1 MGGFGLVDGGVVVG
15 TGFLQDLR
23 RELQADVAAVQD
35 GLGALG
41 GVVGGTELLD
51 DSSAVGVMTL
61 AAVGNQE
68 ADLITQVHAL
78 AALLGQQELDIAATV
93 GLDGQTAILGQAD
106 SAGKAVVRHGDF
118 QNFTLRGTFHAGMVK
133 QFDENLIVGH
143 GTVQGA
149 AGNENVALAVITAG
163 KAEAGGQ
170 LDQRA
175 RNAAAGSGGV
185 LVGGKTG
192 HVGAVFHGQ
201 FTGGD
206 HGGDRGA
213 QAGII
218 HLQVVLQLAQRH
230 GTALDGGKD
239 VFL

>member
-1 MGGFGLVDGGVVVG
+1 M
-15 TGFLQDLR
+15 
-23 RELQADVAAVQD
+23 
-35 GLGALG
+35 
-41 GVVGGTELLD
+41 
-51 DSSAVGVMTL
+51 GVMTL

-78 AALLGQQELDIAATV
+78 AALLGQQELDIAAAV

-106 SAGKAVVRHGDF
+106 CAGKAVVRHGDF
-118 QNFTLRGTFHAGMVK
+118 QHFALRGTFHAGMVE
-133 QFDENLIVGH
+133 QLDENLIVGH

-149 AGNENVALAVITAG
+149 AGDENVALAVITAG
-163 KAEAGGQ
+163 KAEAGG
-170 LDQRA
+170 
-175 RNAAAGSGGV
+175 GGV

-230 GTALDGGKD
+230 WAALDGGKD
-239 VFL
+239 IFL